1 MTQAVSEPTGPG
13 AGSVGPQPTSA
24 GSAPPSAGPGAG
36 SAAWRPGSSARRADR
51 PLPILRV
58 QDLVVRHRT
67 GTGTEITAVDGVSL
81 EVRAGETLGLVG
93 ESGCGKSSLA
103 NAVLRLIPT
112 AGGSIVFDGEELVG
126 RSSAELRRIRRHLQ
140 VVFQDPRGS
149 LDPRMRLG
157 DIVTEALKVHGM
169 NSRRERRS
177 IAAERLTE
185 VGLDPSLAHRRP
197 AQLSGGQ
204 QQRVAVARALVTQ
217 PRLVVLDEPV
227 SALDVS
233 VQAQVINLLQDM
245 QQAHAVA
252 YLFIAHNLAVVRH
265 LSHRVA
271 VMYLGKIV
279 EQAPAHNLFARPAHP
294 YTKALVA
301 SVLPPRPDVRQRL
314 EAARRLAPGEVPS
327 LTAVPPGCRY
337 HTRCPFADVRC
348 RNEEPVL
355 SRIAGDH
362 AGGHR
367 VACHHWERA
376 QAAMPQV
383 RAH

>member
-1 MTQAVSEPTGPG
+1 MTRTTH
-13 AGSVGPQPTSA
+13 QPTDQEPA
-24 GSAPPSAGPGAG
+24 GLDNRAARPAGRRPAPT
-36 SAAWRPGSSARRADR
+36 RKRQDR
-51 PLPILRV
+51 PDPVLRV
-58 QDLVVRHRT
+58 RDLVVRHSAST
-67 GTGTEITAVDGVSL
+67 GAELTAVDGIDL

-112 AGGSIVFDGEELVG
+112 AGGSICFDGTELVG
-126 RSSAELRRIRRHLQ
+126 RSPAQMRDIRRDLQ
-140 VVFQDPRGS
+140 VVFQDPRSS

-157 DIVTEALKVHGM
+157 AIVTEALRLHGL
-169 NSRRERRS
+169 NNRRERRR
-177 IAAERLTE
+177 IALQRLAE
-185 VGLDPSLAHRRP
+185 VGIDPALAHRRP

-204 QQRVAVARALVTQ
+204 QQRVALARALVTQ

-245 QQAHAVA
+245 QRTYGTA

-279 EQAPAHNLFARPAHP
+279 EQAPAHNLFRRPVHP
-294 YTKALVA
+294 YTKALIA
-301 SVLPPRPDVRQRL
+301 SVLPPRPDARARL
-314 EAARRLAPGEVPS
+314 EAVRRLAPGEVPS
-327 LTAVPPGCRY
+327 LAAVPSGCRY
-337 HTRCPFADVRC
+337 HTRCPFADTTCKAVEPTLVRI
-348 RNEEPVL
+348 E
-355 SRIAGDH
+355 GDH

-367 VACHHWERA
+367 VACHHWERV
-376 QAAMPQV
+376 QAAAPQV
-383 RAH
+383 QAR